1 MAKRARTSKR
11 PGRARRAAA
20 VLAGLLVAAV
30 AVGGVVELRGVHAN
44 RDVSFPTGQ
53 STGLSVSVASNG

>member
-1 MAKRARTSKR
+1 
-11 PGRARRAAA
+11 
-20 VLAGLLVAAV
+20 V